1 MNISTIRV
9 RYTLLFSI
17 IALLFIISMA
27 LNYSLISKTENGI
40 TSFSNT
46 YNPAISAVL
55 NADRDLYQARVA
67 ELQLLSV
74 APGSKEA
81 SSFKNDFEENAKQAL
96 DRMRQ
101 YNNLMSS
108 SPEVLAKLSGFDQ
121 AYEQWKKQAS
131 RVVQLINSGQL
142 AEATQ
147 LSEGQSLETFNA
159 LREFYNIAGEE
170 VDRLSQSE
178 SEQTITSVNNQQ
190 VVLFVIS
197 TIIIVA
203 VVFIGYFAPMR
214 LSNALL
220 TLSTQIKEINS
231 GDGDLTRRINSKRQ
245 DEVGQVA
252 NDFDQLIDTLAN
264 LLRSITEQSTQVTQS
279 IEHLADGALRIKDTS
294 QAQTERVELIVTA
307 VNEMSYA
314 IQDVAQNAQSTAS
327 EIDEVNQLTNQGSE
341 ITRASVEQIQSLS
354 AAVDK
359 ATEVITK
366 LSANS
371 ADIASVIDVIRGIA
385 EQTNLLALNAAI
397 EAARAGEQGRGFAV
411 VADEVRSL
419 ASRTQESTQSI
430 QNMIEA
436 LQNGVEEAVTS
447 ISAGK
452 EATTTSVELS
462 QKTLEALEQIT
473 QASTRVADVASQTA
487 TATEEQS
494 QVAQDVSQNLTLLAD
509 QTQENMQEA
518 QQNGETSQTAN
529 QLAYA
534 LANSVGRFKLT

>member
-27 LNYSLISKTENGI
+27 LNYSLISKTESGI

-67 ELQLLSV
+67 ELQLLSTS
-74 APGSKEA
+74 PGSKA
-81 SSFKNDFEENAKQAL
+81 ISSFKTDFEENAKQAL

-101 YNNLMSS
+101 YQGLMSG

-131 RVVQLINSGQL
+131 RVIQLINSSQL

-147 LSEGQSLETFNA
+147 LSEGQSLEAFNA
-159 LREFYNIAGEE
+159 LREFYNTAGEE

-231 GDGDLTRRINSKRQ
+231 GDGDLTRRINSTRQ

-252 NDFDQLIDTLAN
+252 NDFDQLIDTLAT
-264 LLRSITEQSTQVTQS
+264 LLHSIVEQSSQVTQS
-279 IEHLADGALRIKDTS
+279 IEHLADGASRIQDTS
-294 QAQTERVELIVTA
+294 LAQTERVELIVTA

-314 IQDVAQNAQSTAS
+314 IQDVAQNAQETAS
-327 EIDEVNQLTNQGSE
+327 EIDEVNKLTNQGSE
-341 ITRASVEQIQSLS
+341 VTRASVEQIQMLS
-354 AAVDK
+354 AAVDN
-359 ATEVITK
+359 ATDVITK
-366 LSANS
+366 LSVNS
-371 ADIASVIDVIRGIA
+371 SEIASVIDVIRGIA

-411 VADEVRSL
+411 VADEVRTL

-430 QNMIEA
+430 QNMIET
-436 LQNGVEEAVTS
+436 LQNGVKEAVSS
-447 ISAGK
+447 IGEGK
-452 EATTTSVELS
+452 QATITTVELS

-473 QASTRVADVASQTA
+473 LASSRVSDVATQTA

-509 QTQENMQEA
+509 QTQENMDEA
-518 QQNGETSQTAN
+518 RHNGDTSKATS

-534 LANSVGRFKLT
+534 LANSVNRFKLN